1 MAKKKKN
8 NKKEIKKEVVNKT
21 FTPQPLMLGGVLLEP
36 IKEIFTEVEVEP
48 VKVALCP
55 QCVYYNA
62 DYKRCENE
70 ANKIVKIA
78 KKHQEIMYINNY
90 IHYSCSEYEEKK

>member
-8 NKKEIKKEVVNKT
+8 NKKEIKKEVVNESFIPEKT
-21 FTPQPLMLGGVLLEP
+21 INKPL
-36 IKEIFTEVEVEP
+36 EVFKAP
-48 VKVALCP
+48 VKIALCP

-62 DYKRCENE
+62 DLKRCENE